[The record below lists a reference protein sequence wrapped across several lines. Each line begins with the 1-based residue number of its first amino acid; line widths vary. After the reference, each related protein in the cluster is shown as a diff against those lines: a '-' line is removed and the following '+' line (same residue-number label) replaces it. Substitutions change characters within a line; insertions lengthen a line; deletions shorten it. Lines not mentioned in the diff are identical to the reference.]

1 MAAQDHGGAER
12 RKEKDMTVWI
22 ILAAVAALGLFA
34 AALSYFTAIR
44 VEKRLSQYQNDLVQK
59 HSEEVENMY
68 RQTRGWRHDLKT
80 HIQTMKAHL
89 ALGEYD
95 RLEEYLNE
103 LDADLAEVDKI
114 VKTGNVRIDALLN
127 SKLSLA
133 QARGIPVEAK
143 AIVPHSL
150 PLSEVDLGII
160 VGNLM
165 DNAMEACLRIGEEKN
180 RFLRVY
186 VDVLKDQLYIY
197 VMNSVGEKPQ
207 KKGRLYLTTKDS
219 RNHGFGLMRMDRV
232 VAKYHGYLDRQ
243 NEDGVFATE
252 VLLPL

>member
-1 MAAQDHGGAER
+1 
-12 RKEKDMTVWI
+12 MTVWI
-22 ILAAVAALGLFA
+22 ILAAVAAMGLFA

-44 VEKRLSQYQNDLVQK
+44 VEKRLSQYQSDLVQK

-103 LDADLAEVDKI
+103 LDADLTEVDKI

-165 DNAMEACLRIGEEKN
+165 DNAMEACLKIEEEEK

-186 VDVLKDQLYIY
+186 IDVLKGQLYIY

-207 KKGRLYLTTKDS
+207 KRGRLYLTTKDS

-243 NEDGVFATE
+243 NEEGVFATE
-252 VLLPL
+252 VMLPL

>member
-1 MAAQDHGGAER
+1 M
-12 RKEKDMTVWI
+12 
-22 ILAAVAALGLFA
+22 
-34 AALSYFTAIR
+34 
-44 VEKRLSQYQNDLVQK
+44 
-59 HSEEVENMY
+59 
-68 RQTRGWRHDLKT
+68 
-80 HIQTMKAHL
+80 
-89 ALGEYD
+89 
-95 RLEEYLNE
+95 
-103 LDADLAEVDKI
+103 DKI

-165 DNAMEACLRIGEEKN
+165 DNAMEACLKIEEQEK

-186 VDVLKDQLYIY
+186 IDVLKGQLYIY

>member
-160 VGNLM
+160 AGNLM
-165 DNAMEACLRIGEEKN
+165 DNAMEACLKIEEEEK

-186 VDVLKDQLYIY
+186 IDVLKGQLYIY
-197 VMNSVGEKPQ
+197 VINSVEGDR
-207 KKGRLYLTTKDS
+207 KKAGRLYLTTKDS
-219 RNHGFGLMRMDRV
+219 REHGFGLLRMDRV
-232 VAKYHGYLDRQ
+232 VEKYHGYLDRQ
-243 NEDGVFATE
+243 NEEGVFATE

>member
-1 MAAQDHGGAER
+1 M
-12 RKEKDMTVWI
+12 
-22 ILAAVAALGLFA
+22 
-34 AALSYFTAIR
+34 
-44 VEKRLSQYQNDLVQK
+44 EKRLSQYQNDLVQK

-165 DNAMEACLRIGEEKN
+165 DNAMEACLKIEEQEK

-186 VDVLKDQLYIY
+186 IDVLKGQLYIY

>member
-1 MAAQDHGGAER
+1 M
-12 RKEKDMTVWI
+12 
-22 ILAAVAALGLFA
+22 
-34 AALSYFTAIR
+34 
-44 VEKRLSQYQNDLVQK
+44 
-59 HSEEVENMY
+59 
-68 RQTRGWRHDLKT
+68 
-80 HIQTMKAHL
+80 
-89 ALGEYD
+89 
-95 RLEEYLNE
+95 
-103 LDADLAEVDKI
+103 
-114 VKTGNVRIDALLN
+114 
-127 SKLSLA
+127 
-133 QARGIPVEAK
+133 EAK

-165 DNAMEACLRIGEEKN
+165 DNAMEACLKIEEEEK

-186 VDVLKDQLYIY
+186 IDVLKGQLYIY

-207 KKGRLYLTTKDS
+207 KRGRLYLTTKDS

-243 NEDGVFATE
+243 NEEGVFATE